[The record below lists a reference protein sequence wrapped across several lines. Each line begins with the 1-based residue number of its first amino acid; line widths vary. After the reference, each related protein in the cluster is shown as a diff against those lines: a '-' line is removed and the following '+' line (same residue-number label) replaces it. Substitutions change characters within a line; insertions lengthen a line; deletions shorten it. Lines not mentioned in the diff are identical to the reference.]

1 MLSNKIYKHF
11 FLELSKYFV
20 ITLFTFSAIVWTVQA
35 VNFLDLIVDDG
46 HAMSVYLG
54 YSLLN
59 IPKILTKFIPLSF
72 LIALF
77 LAILKFENEN
87 ELIILWTAGLNKIKV
102 VNFFLKVS
110 LIITLTQLI
119 LATFINPSVL
129 NYSRSLIKSS
139 ELDFISSMVKTN
151 QFNDTVPG
159 LTIFVEKKNDDGSM
173 KNIFIRD
180 ENRILKSLEDFNSTD
195 NITIVAKAGKI
206 INANVPVL
214 VLKDGIIQSQRIAE
228 EENNNNKDLRTI
240 KFQKTMLRLDNIQT
254 RSIVQTKIQETTSI
268 SLLECYLNKENKK
281 ILNCPRDH
289 KKNDVLSEINRRF
302 GMPLYI
308 PVITLILSFLLN
320 SREENKFRNFYK
332 YFYPVVAFFV
342 LVLAEIL
349 VKYSGKSF
357 TNTIIYYLT
366 PLIFM
371 PLIYFEVIRNFLF
384 ENLRKKL

>member
-11 FLELSKYFV
+11 FLELSKYFF

-35 VNFLDLIVDDG
+35 VNFLDLVVEDG
-46 HAMSVYLG
+46 HALSIYLS

-59 IPKILTKFIPLSF
+59 VPKILTKFIPLSF
-72 LIALF
+72 LIALV

-87 ELIILWTAGLNKIKV
+87 ELIILWTAGLNKMKI

-110 LIITLTQLI
+110 LLVTLLQLFF
-119 LATFINPSVL
+119 ATVINPYIL

-139 ELDFISSMVKTN
+139 NLDFISSMVKTN

-159 LTIFVEKKNDDGSM
+159 LTVFVEEKNDDGSM

-180 ENRILKSLEDFNSTD
+180 ESSILKSIENPSSTD
-195 NITIVAKAGKI
+195 NVTIIAKKGRVV
-206 INANVPVL
+206 NPTSPVL
-214 VLKDGIIQSQRIAE
+214 VLTDGIIQSQRID
-228 EENNNNKDLRTI
+228 KDIQTI
-240 KFQKTMLRLDNIQT
+240 KFQKTILKLDNIQT
-254 RSIVQTKIQETTSI
+254 RSIVQTKIQETPSKTLI
-268 SLLECYLNKENKK
+268 DCYFNEENKE

-308 PVITLILSFLLN
+308 PVITLIICFLLN
-320 SREENKFRNFYK
+320 PREENRFKNYYK
-332 YFYPVVAFFV
+332 YIYTVFAFLI
-342 LVLAEIL
+342 LVIAEIL

-357 TNTIIYYLT
+357 TNSLIYYLT
-366 PLIFM
+366 PFLIM
-371 PLIYFEVIRNFLF
+371 PLIYFEIIRNFLY
-384 ENLRKKL
+384 ENLRKK

>member
-11 FLELSKYFV
+11 FLELSKYFF

>member
-11 FLELSKYFV
+11 FLELSKYFF

-35 VNFLDLIVDDG
+35 VNFLDLVVEDG
-46 HAMSVYLG
+46 HALSIYLS

-59 IPKILTKFIPLSF
+59 VPKILTKFIPLSF
-72 LIALF
+72 LIALV

-87 ELIILWTAGLNKIKV
+87 ELIILWTAGLNKMKV

-110 LIITLTQLI
+110 LLVTLLQLFF
-119 LATFINPSVL
+119 ATVINPYIP

-139 ELDFISSMVKTN
+139 NLDFISSMVKTN

-159 LTIFVEKKNDDGSM
+159 LTVFVEEKNDDGSM

-180 ENRILKSLEDFNSTD
+180 ESSILKSIENPNSTD
-195 NITIVAKAGKI
+195 NVTIIAKKGRV
-206 INANVPVL
+206 INPSSPVL
-214 VLKDGIIQSQRIAE
+214 VLRDGIIQSQRI
-228 EENNNNKDLRTI
+228 DRDIQTI
-240 KFQKTMLRLDNIQT
+240 KFKKTMLKLDNIQT
-254 RSIVQTKIQETTSI
+254 RSIVQTKIQETPSKTLI
-268 SLLECYLNKENKK
+268 ECYFNKENKE

-308 PVITLILSFLLN
+308 PVITLIICFLLN
-320 SREENKFRNFYK
+320 QREENRFKNYYK
-332 YFYPVVAFFV
+332 YIYTVFAFIILVV
-342 LVLAEIL
+342 AEIL

-357 TNTIIYYLT
+357 SNSLIYYSAPFLMAT
-366 PLIFM
+366 
-371 PLIYFEVIRNFLF
+371 LIYFEIIRNFLY
-384 ENLRKKL
+384 ENLRKKS

>member
-11 FLELSKYFV
+11 FLELSKYFF

-35 VNFLDLIVDDG
+35 VNFLDLVVEDG
-46 HAMSVYLG
+46 HALSIYLS

-59 IPKILTKFIPLSF
+59 VPKILTKFIPLSF
-72 LIALF
+72 LIALV

-87 ELIILWTAGLNKIKV
+87 ELIILWTAGLNKMKV

-110 LIITLTQLI
+110 LLVTLLQLFF
-119 LATFINPSVL
+119 ATVINPYIL

-139 ELDFISSMVKTN
+139 NLDFISSMVKTN

-159 LTIFVEKKNDDGSM
+159 LTVFVEEKNDDGSM

-180 ENRILKSLEDFNSTD
+180 ESSILKSIENPNSTD
-195 NITIVAKAGKI
+195 NVTIIAKKGRV
-206 INANVPVL
+206 INPSSPVL
-214 VLKDGIIQSQRIAE
+214 VLRDGIIQSQRI
-228 EENNNNKDLRTI
+228 DRDIQTI
-240 KFQKTMLRLDNIQT
+240 KFKKTMLKLDNIQT
-254 RSIVQTKIQETTSI
+254 RSIVQTKIQETPSKTLI
-268 SLLECYLNKENKK
+268 ECYFNKENKE

-308 PVITLILSFLLN
+308 PVITLIICFLLN
-320 SREENKFRNFYK
+320 QREENRFKNYYK
-332 YFYPVVAFFV
+332 YIYTVFAFIILVV
-342 LVLAEIL
+342 AEIL

-357 TNTIIYYLT
+357 SNSLIYYSAPFLMAT
-366 PLIFM
+366 
-371 PLIYFEVIRNFLF
+371 LIYFEIIRNFL
-384 ENLRKKL
+384 